1 MCQNIKKLWY
11 LDEFFLF
18 TLADRDL
25 QGWPIDIP
33 NTGTLISKQCEI
45 NSSEIWLSEL
55 REDWTSLCA
64 WPGVMIQS
72 SGTSNSKSKGPR
84 CSPVL
89 NTCIYLQI
97 SINWKIGLVHLHS
110 MGIRNLIPHNWNIL
124 YIVYPISTWIE
135 FNPKLARYLKKKSD
149 SNYFI
154 VKCAA
159 WKGKSQKL
167 WKIHDQNFAS
177 TV

>member
-1 MCQNIKKLWY
+1 MIFRWILPLY
-11 LDEFFLF
+11 IS
-18 TLADRDL
+18 RDL

-55 REDWTSLCA
+55 RGDWTSLCA

-97 SINWKIGLVHLHS
+97 SINWKIGLVHRSTFNGHKESYTSQLRVF
-110 MGIRNLIPHNWNIL
+110 M
-124 YIVYPISTWIE
+124 YIVYPISTYIE
-135 FNPKLARYLKKKSD
+135 FNTKLARYLKKKSD
-149 SNYFI
+149 SNHFF

-177 TV
+177 IV

>member
-89 NTCIYLQI
+89 NTCFYLQI
-97 SINWKIGLVHLHS
+97 SLNWKIGLACTSTFNGHKESYTSQLRVS
-110 MGIRNLIPHNWNIL
+110 M

-135 FNPKLARYLKKKSD
+135 FNPKLARYL
-149 SNYFI
+149 
-154 VKCAA
+154 
-159 WKGKSQKL
+159 
-167 WKIHDQNFAS
+167 
-177 TV
+177 

>member
-97 SINWKIGLVHLHS
+97 SIIWKIGLVHLHS
-110 MGIRNLIPHNWNIL
+110 MGLRNLIPHNWEYSCIL
-124 YIVYPISTWIE
+124 
-135 FNPKLARYLKKKSD
+135 
-149 SNYFI
+149 FI
-154 VKCAA
+154 
-159 WKGKSQKL
+159 Q
-167 WKIHDQNFAS
+167 
-177 TV
+177 

>member
-1 MCQNIKKLWY
+1 MGSKLNITGIQENIWNKNWSYKTKRLNWNFEVYKYNVCQNIKKLWY

-110 MGIRNLIPHNWNIL
+110 MGIRNLIPHNWEYPCIL
-124 YIVYPISTWIE
+124 
-135 FNPKLARYLKKKSD
+135 
-149 SNYFI
+149 FI
-154 VKCAA
+154 
-159 WKGKSQKL
+159 Q
-167 WKIHDQNFAS
+167 
-177 TV
+177 

>member
-89 NTCIYLQI
+89 NTCIYLFT
-97 SINWKIGLVHLHS
+97 NLHKLKNRPCTS
-110 MGIRNLIPHNWNIL
+110 TFNGHKESYTSQLRVFM

-135 FNPKLARYLKKKSD
+135 FNPKLARYLKKE
-149 SNYFI
+149 I
-154 VKCAA
+154 R
-159 WKGKSQKL
+159 
-167 WKIHDQNFAS
+167 
-177 TV
+177 